1 MAALRELFL
10 ALICAQ
16 IALQIDIELLTN
28 VLDTFQMRNPIIVD
42 ESSTLKTEYVKKL
55 FLQGHYVRVVHNI
68 SQILMHSVTSNILHL
83 DSNLSNSHE
92 EYISQ
97 ESSFTLVIVSDSIE
111 SIIKK
116 IKCSIDMEV
125 YFVDQQTKEAF
136 ESYEINDVQVKT
148 KLGRFDEKTKN
159 FQWEKDIE
167 KEFMKRRSDF
177 HGIELT
183 AMTEAS
189 GLINIDPAYKQ
200 DLNFHKKKKDAYLVT
215 DFVSGLYHEILL
227 ELEKKLNF
235 TTSIYKRKD
244 GGWGFVYPSVNG
256 SFTATGMVG
265 DLFFKR
271 ADLVVATLTIMLRRA
286 LYIDYLLPLTKEDV
300 GLYIQS
306 GNVESGFNFQL
317 YTTPFR

>member
-1 MAALRELFL
+1 
-10 ALICAQ
+10 
-16 IALQIDIELLTN
+16 
-28 VLDTFQMRNPIIVD
+28 
-42 ESSTLKTEYVKKL
+42 
-55 FLQGHYVRVVHNI
+55 
-68 SQILMHSVTSNILHL
+68 
-83 DSNLSNSHE
+83 
-92 EYISQ
+92 
-97 ESSFTLVIVSDSIE
+97 
-111 SIIKK
+111 
-116 IKCSIDMEV
+116 MEV
-125 YFVDQQTKEAF
+125 YYVDQQTKEAF

-148 KLGRFDEKTKN
+148 KLGRFDEKTNK
-159 FQWEKDIE
+159 FQWEDIE
-167 KEFMKRRSDF
+167 TEFMKRRSDF

-200 DLNFHKKKKDAYLVT
+200 DLNFHKSKDAYLVT

-265 DLFFKR
+265 DLFFNR
-271 ADLVVATLTIMLRRA
+271 ADLVVASLTMMLRRA